1 MRLAEVVEDRM
12 IVAVFQGRVEVEQEV
27 DIADHKP
34 EEQGRRDTM
43 EEMDIWEVI
52 SRGAEVVVL
61 VLGVLRQALCREM
74 VE

>member
-1 MRLAEVVEDRM
+1 M
-12 IVAVFQGRVEVEQEV
+12 IVLVFQVQVEEVAEV
-27 DIADHKP
+27 DIVDHKP

-61 VLGVLRQALCREM
+61 VLGVLRQAAYREM

>member
-1 MRLAEVVEDRM
+1 M

-27 DIADHKP
+27 DIVDHKQ

-61 VLGVLRQALCREM
+61 VLGVLRQAPSREM